1 MTKEERLERKRREI
15 EELAQNWG
23 KLLAQQV
30 CPEGVGLDMDLFMM
44 EEIAVTASKALVRGT
59 IETLTGSQ
67 AEGLGAEHPCP
78 GCGQTC
84 ELEQRGRP
92 IQVRG
97 GSAELNEPV
106 AYCSTCRR
114 DFFPS
119 ASRVEDGR
127 SSF

>member
-1 MTKEERLERKRREI
+1 MTKEERLERKRQEI
-15 EELAQNWG
+15 EELAQGWG

-44 EEIAVTASKALVRGT
+44 EEIAVTASRALVRGT

-67 AEGLGAEHPCP
+67 AEALGTESLCP
-78 GCGQTC
+78 GCGQSC
-84 ELEQRGRP
+84 ELEQRSRP

-97 GSAELNEPV
+97 GSAELQEPV
-106 AYCSTCRR
+106 AHCSTCRR

-119 ASRVEDGR
+119 ASHVEDGR
-127 SSF
+127 PSF

>member
-15 EELAQNWG
+15 EELARGWG

-44 EEIAVTASKALVRGT
+44 EEIAATASKALVGGT
-59 IETLTGSQ
+59 IETLTCRQ
-67 AEGLGAEHPCP
+67 AEALGAEHPCP
-78 GCGQTC
+78 GCGQSC

-97 GSAELNEPV
+97 GRAHLNEPV

-119 ASRVEDGR
+119 ASGVEDRR